1 MEARTVAEAHRRC
14 ALLLAPLHRRDQS
27 ALLAA
32 LPPTDA
38 AVVRQVLSAL
48 LASSLPIDA
57 VPAGWLDA
65 ETPERTAADSD
76 ISIDWNALA
85 GRVSPT
91 WLARTLACVH
101 GAEREFCLAALEPAS
116 RAAVAPLL
124 ANMPALPSALEA
136 SLRRRLLNAP
146 EAG

>member
-1 MEARTVAEAHRRC
+1 MNASVVAEAHRRC

-38 AVVRQVLSAL
+38 AVVQQVLSEL

-65 ETPERTAADSD
+65 DTPERIAADSGV
-76 ISIDWNALA
+76 SIDWNALA
-85 GRVSPT
+85 GRVSSP

-101 GAEREFCLAALEPAS
+101 GAEREFCLAALEPSS

-124 ANMPALPSALEA
+124 GNVPALPLALEA

-146 EAG
+146 GAG